1 MTCFST
7 DSTAFLQ
14 DLAKNND
21 REWFAANKAR
31 YEQYL
36 KKPAAAFAQEMA
48 GKLEALTGTPHKP
61 KVFRIYRDV
70 RFSKDKTPYNTHLRI
85 SFAPE
90 GEAKTPPGWFF
101 GIEQDHVVV
110 GTGVFG
116 YEKAELE
123 RFRDRIAG
131 SDGAALEKI
140 LGKLKATG
148 VRIGE
153 PDLKRVPAGYDADHP
168 RSDLL
173 RHKGLTVWVDQS
185 DAKSAYGEKAV
196 ANCLAEFRKLKPVFD
211 WLNV

>member
-153 PDLKRVPAGYDADHP
+153 PYLKRIPAGYDADHP

-173 RHKGLTVWVDQS
+173 RHKGLT
-185 DAKSAYGEKAV
+185 A
-196 ANCLAEFRKLKPVFD
+196 
-211 WLNV
+211 